1 MRITIKNTGNTSFH
15 LYFSITSYKIC
26 IEMREVMNISVFL
39 FIVIVVLVLLVG
51 AVIGFFLA
59 RAWFKRYLEKNPP
72 VNENMIKEMMRQM
85 GRTPSQKQV
94 NQILNS
100 MNQYK

>member
-1 MRITIKNTGNTSFH
+1 
-15 LYFSITSYKIC
+15 
-26 IEMREVMNISVFL
+26 MRELMEISVVL
-39 FIVIVVLVLLVG
+39 FIVIIILVLLVG
-51 AVIGFFLA
+51 GVIGFFLA

>member
-1 MRITIKNTGNTSFH
+1 M
-15 LYFSITSYKIC
+15 
-26 IEMREVMNISVFL
+26 EISVVL
-39 FIVIVVLVLLVG
+39 FIVVIILVLLAG
-51 AVIGFFLA
+51 GGIGFFLA

>member
-1 MRITIKNTGNTSFH
+1 M
-15 LYFSITSYKIC
+15 
-26 IEMREVMNISVFL
+26 EISVVL
-39 FIVIVVLVLLVG
+39 FIVVIILVLLAG
-51 AVIGFFLA
+51 GVIGFFLA

>member
-1 MRITIKNTGNTSFH
+1 M
-15 LYFSITSYKIC
+15 
-26 IEMREVMNISVFL
+26 EISVVL
-39 FIVIVVLVLLVG
+39 FIVIIILVLLVG
-51 AVIGFFLA
+51 GVIGFFLA

>member
-1 MRITIKNTGNTSFH
+1 MRD
-15 LYFSITSYKIC
+15 LM
-26 IEMREVMNISVFL
+26 EISVVL
-39 FIVIVVLVLLVG
+39 FIVIIILVLLAG
-51 AVIGFFLA
+51 GVIGFFLA

>member
-1 MRITIKNTGNTSFH
+1 MEIQI
-15 LYFSITSYKIC
+15 
-26 IEMREVMNISVFL
+26 VW
-39 FIVIVVLVLLVG
+39 FIVWLLLSLLGG
-51 AVIGFFLA
+51 AAIGFFIA

>member
-1 MRITIKNTGNTSFH
+1 
-15 LYFSITSYKIC
+15 
-26 IEMREVMNISVFL
+26 MNISVFL
-39 FIVIVVLVLLVG
+39 FIVVVVLVLLVG
-51 AVIGFFLA
+51 GVIGFFLA